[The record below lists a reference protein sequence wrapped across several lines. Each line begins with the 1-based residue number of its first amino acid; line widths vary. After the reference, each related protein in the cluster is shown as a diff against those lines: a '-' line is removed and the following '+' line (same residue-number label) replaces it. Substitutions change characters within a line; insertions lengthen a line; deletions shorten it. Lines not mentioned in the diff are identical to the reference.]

1 MTKFT
6 VLFLL
11 LFSIACEHSLAK
23 PKVGPVDKKTKNVKP
38 TTTEQV
44 DVLDSIRKKYA
55 NYEQINLKIK
65 KTTYLE
71 VLDKTKISPQKIY
84 VTNQGEIRVDT
95 EEIPKSTTILAN
107 NRALVI
113 DEADPEFGGPVRVLV
128 SKNQNL
134 KQSSAFLTVLF
145 GKGELS
151 KFYTVAKK
159 TGDIYSLKAVDST
172 ISAQQVEITVDGDNL
187 QMSRIVY
194 WDELKNKIT
203 LDVETTAFL
212 KERNPALFQY
222 KIPKDA
228 EVTEI

>member
-1 MTKFT
+1 MTKMAVF
-6 VLFLL
+6 FLL
-11 LFSIACEHSLAK
+11 LFCVSCEHSLAK
-23 PKVGPVDKKTKNVKP
+23 PKAVTDDIEKAKP
-38 TTTEQV
+38 TNLEQK
-44 DVLDSIRKKYA
+44 DTLDSVRSKYA

-71 VLDKTKISPQKIY
+71 VLDKTKVSPQKIY
-84 VTNQGEIRVDT
+84 VTNKGEIRVDT
-95 EEIPKSTTILAN
+95 EDVPKSTTILAN
-107 NRALVI
+107 NKALVI

-151 KFYTVAKK
+151 KFYAVTKK
-159 TGDIYSLKAVDST
+159 TGDVYSLKAVDSNL
-172 ISAQQVEITVDGDNL
+172 SAQKVELTVNAENL

-203 LDVETTAFL
+203 LDIETTAFL
-212 KERNPALFQY
+212 KERNSKLFQY
-222 KIPKDA
+222 TIPKDA

>member
-1 MTKFT
+1 MTKMT

-11 LFSIACEHSLAK
+11 LCTISCEHSLAK
-23 PKVGPVDKKTKNVKP
+23 PKVATASEKAKP
-38 TTTEQV
+38 TTIEQV
-44 DVLDSIRKKYA
+44 DVLDSVRKKYA

-95 EEIPKSTTILAN
+95 EDVPKSSTILAN
-107 NRALVI
+107 NKALVI

-151 KFYTVAKK
+151 KFYTVTKK
-159 TGDIYSLKAVDST
+159 TGDVYSLKAVDSSL
-172 ISAQQVEITVDGDNL
+172 SAQKVEIKVNAENL
-187 QMSRIVY
+187 QMSQIVY

-203 LDVETTAFL
+203 LDIETTAFL
-212 KERNPALFQY
+212 KERNGKLFQY